1 MGIYQIQIQKGSGE
15 KGERV
20 AQRWVYCFHFC
31 VDTPLTMSGLS
42 VEGGVL
48 PGAIRG
54 QRGQHLES
62 VQHHTGIESHQK
74 ADVANENGH
83 DVYRPIRG
91 TDNERPRDVSGYEGR
106 LESLNL
112 LRQQLVHLRE
122 QRVRDDVTS
131 SQELFSFNAVS
142 FSP

>member
-1 MGIYQIQIQKGSGE
+1 MRIYQIQIQKGSGE

-20 AQRWVYCFHFC
+20 AQRWVYCFHFR
-31 VDTPLTMSGLS
+31 VDTPLDHVETLHA
-42 VEGGVL
+42 EGGVL

-62 VQHHTGIESHQK
+62 VQHHTCIESHQK
-74 ADVANENGH
+74 ADVANENGR

-122 QRVRDDVTS
+122 
-131 SQELFSFNAVS
+131 
-142 FSP
+142 